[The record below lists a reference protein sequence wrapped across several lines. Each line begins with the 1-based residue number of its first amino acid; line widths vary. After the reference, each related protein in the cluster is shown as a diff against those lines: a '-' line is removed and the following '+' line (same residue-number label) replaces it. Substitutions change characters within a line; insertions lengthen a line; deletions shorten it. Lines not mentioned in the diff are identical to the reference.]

1 MKKNILIISGSP
13 RRNGNSEMLADEFAS
28 GAAAAGH
35 QVEKVVLAGKKLGFC
50 TACYACRGG
59 SCPQQDD
66 APAIIQKMLQA
77 DVLVLAT
84 PVYFFTMCAQLKALI
99 DRSVMVYPEI
109 KGKEFYYLMT
119 MAETEEKDFTGTI
132 EALRGFAACC
142 ENSVER
148 GIISAAG
155 VYEAGEIAG
164 HPALLEAYEAGKSI
178 C

>member
-28 GAAAAGH
+28 GASTAGH

-132 EALRGFAACC
+132 EALRGFVACC
-142 ENSVER
+142 PDSRECGMVCVP
-148 GIISAAG
+148 G
-155 VYEAGEIAG
+155 VYEKGAIAG
-164 HPALLEAYEAGKSI
+164 NPALAKARQMGS
-178 C
+178 CC